1 MLASNLMSDAN
12 VATLATK
19 TFFKFGGRPYFPQ
32 AQAPPPVNPQYNPY
46 NPNPLHLSRSLALM
60 SSTCLF
66 SWE

>member
-46 NPNPLHLSRSLALM
+46 NPNPYAYQN
-60 SSTCLF
+60 TPQIPQF
-66 SWE
+66 K